1 MLFKFLHSDCTSFF
15 EKLIE
20 TELSILGD
28 SEKHSFIASL
38 EGKKIFSLRLPL
50 FYPTVIEN
58 EKLWQYLDRVT
69 IDAPKVNWTILLMEA
84 GRAAVGISQDGR
96 VIKHKNI
103 RKYMVRKKNG
113 KAQLTH
119 LKSKGKSRYGSRL
132 RLREAEAFFDEII
145 ERLQSDEHQ
154 ASPFIFYNCP
164 VRLKSCLDE
173 AGRELSFNTQD
184 FTWRRLGVNVKEAS
198 FDELKRHA
206 IEPYYCRFTLENETF
221 KDKLPAIP
229 EYRKL
234 NWALTFLTTRIP

>member
-1 MLFKFLHSDCTSFF
+1 MLFKFLHSDCLNFF
-15 EKLIE
+15 Q
-20 TELSILGD
+20 ELSETDLSIIGD
-28 SEKHSFIASL
+28 SQKHSFIASL

-50 FYPTVIEN
+50 FYPSILDK
-58 EKLWQYLDRVT
+58 EKLWQYLDRSELHCT
-69 IDAPKVNWTILLMEA
+69 ETSWTILLMEA
-84 GRAAVGISQDGR
+84 GRAAIGVSQDGR
-96 VIKHKNI
+96 IIKHKNI

-154 ASPFIFYNCP
+154 ASSFIFYNCP

-173 AGRELSFNTQD
+173 AGRELGFNDQD

-206 IEPYYCRFTLENETF
+206 LEAYYCRFTLEDECYT
-221 KDKLPAIP
+221 DKLPPIP
-229 EYRKL
+229 EYKKPL
-234 NWALTFLTTRIP
+234 FDT

>member
-1 MLFKFLHSDCTSFF
+1 MLFKFLHTDCPAFF
-15 EKLIE
+15 QQLAEID
-20 TELSILGD
+20 LSISAD
-28 SEKHSFIASL
+28 TEKHSFIASL

-50 FYPTVIEN
+50 FYPTLIEK
-58 EKLWQYLDRVT
+58 EKLWQYLERVSLQET
-69 IDAPKVNWTILLMEA
+69 QDKWTVLLMEA
-84 GRAAVGISQDGR
+84 GRAAIGVSQDGR

-154 ASPFIFYNCP
+154 ASSHIFYNCP

-173 AGRELSFNTQD
+173 AGRELGFNEAN

-206 IEPYYCRFTLENETF
+206 LEPYYCRLTLEDENF
-221 KDKLPAIP
+221 RDRLPPIP
-229 EYRKL
+229 EYKKY
-234 NWALTFLTTRIP
+234 WIIDSW